1 MSDNVP
7 DGPLDDD
14 LLCVLICEGHT
25 AVKVQKSASFNMVHK
40 MCLQQKWTCT
50 VPLAADMSF
59 SSYPTQAQT
68 VSGLMLHI
76 QKGAVNIWI
85 LNKQEDKYIRD
96 TIKTTLLICWK
107 QLCLMWRR
115 LSVVFFRHSCRYICP
130 SCVIDCDH
138 NKAACTCCVLL
149 IPQLNTAQKKSVSTC
164 NEWICHLKNVWR
176 KKKHRYQ

>member
-40 MCLQQKWTCT
+40 MCT

-76 QKGAVNIWI
+76 QKGAVNI
-85 LNKQEDKYIRD
+85 
-96 TIKTTLLICWK
+96 
-107 QLCLMWRR
+107 
-115 LSVVFFRHSCRYICP
+115 
-130 SCVIDCDH
+130 
-138 NKAACTCCVLL
+138 
-149 IPQLNTAQKKSVSTC
+149 
-164 NEWICHLKNVWR
+164 
-176 KKKHRYQ
+176 